1 MWPVYI
7 ALLIAFIFVLDKI
20 LVDTRQLELAEKF
33 NGPKR
38 YPIIG
43 TAYSYFGL
51 KPDGERIQFSR
62 TNLLVSKCTVIS
74 KVCRYCSYH

>member
-1 MWPVYI
+1 MWLVYI
-7 ALLIAFIFVLDKI
+7 VLLIAFIFILDKL
-20 LVDTRQLELAEKF
+20 LVDPRLLELAEKF

-51 KPDGERIQFSR
+51 KPDGEI
-62 TNLLVSKCTVIS
+62 KCVDGLSQSAQLNVKCAKIALIGE
-74 KVCRYCSYH
+74 